1 MNGIL
6 NVLKPPGMTS
16 FDVVAYLRGLLKI
29 KKIGHTGTLDPGA
42 VGVLPVCIGKATKTI
57 EYLVDKD
64 KVYRAE
70 LTLGIS
76 TDTQD
81 GLGRVVKEAKVN
93 SSKDE
98 IVAAVKSF
106 VGSYSQ
112 LPPMYSAIKKNGKK
126 LYELARSGIEVE
138 RSPREVTIHFINIL
152 SIKENKIIF
161 DVGCSK
167 GTYIRTLCSDIGER
181 LGCGGHMSFLV
192 RMKAGCFT
200 IKNSLTLERIK
211 EMVEND
217 TIEKAFTGIEEVFED
232 FERICLNKEEEKK
245 FLNGGFIKIED
256 SVPTLLQKVC
266 VFGEDKRML
275 ALGETVLNKKG
286 EFSQA
291 FKDICVGKALQA
303 APLCFFHIILHI
315 TE

>member
-112 LPPMYSAIKKNGKK
+112 LPPMYSAIKKNGKT
-126 LYELARSGIEVE
+126 LRA
-138 RSPREVTIHFINIL
+138 
-152 SIKENKIIF
+152 
-161 DVGCSK
+161 SK
-167 GTYIRTLCSDIGER
+167 
-181 LGCGGHMSFLV
+181 
-192 RMKAGCFT
+192 
-200 IKNSLTLERIK
+200 
-211 EMVEND
+211 
-217 TIEKAFTGIEEVFED
+217 
-232 FERICLNKEEEKK
+232 
-245 FLNGGFIKIED
+245 
-256 SVPTLLQKVC
+256 
-266 VFGEDKRML
+266 KRY
-275 ALGETVLNKKG
+275 
-286 EFSQA
+286 
-291 FKDICVGKALQA
+291 
-303 APLCFFHIILHI
+303 
-315 TE
+315 